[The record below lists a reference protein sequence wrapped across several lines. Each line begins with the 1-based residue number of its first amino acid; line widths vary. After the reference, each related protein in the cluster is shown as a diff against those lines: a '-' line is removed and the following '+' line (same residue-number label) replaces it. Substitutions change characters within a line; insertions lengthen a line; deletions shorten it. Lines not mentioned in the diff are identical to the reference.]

1 MSDKQAQEQ
10 NQEQTQNQEP
20 RQEQAAK
27 AAPAPSPAPQEK
39 VFAQGWC
46 FVKIFVFFV
55 LGCIIGTYYEEILWF
70 IRFHERVNRQ
80 GIFYGPFSPIY
91 GLGISIFVI
100 FLGRN
105 AEKRSWLKTWA
116 WSALIGGCTE
126 YATSLI
132 AEKIFG
138 STIWDYSNVPTNIN
152 GRTTLLFMIF
162 WGLGGMV
169 LMKLVYPFISKWIEK
184 IPYKIGQPVFC
195 IALALMIVDLVLSY
209 GAMGR
214 RAMRDQG
221 MPPQTFIGEFF
232 DRVYPDE
239 YIDEKIPAMVFRQ
252 GE

>member
-1 MSDKQAQEQ
+1 MNEQ
-10 NQEQTQNQEP
+10 PT
-20 RQEQAAK
+20 QEQAAEQASPQ
-27 AAPAPSPAPQEK
+27 AAPAEKK
-39 VFAQGWC
+39 VFAQGYC

-70 IRFHERVNRQ
+70 IRFHEKVDRQ
-80 GIFYGPFSPIY
+80 GVFYGPFSPIY

-138 STIWDYSNVPTNIN
+138 STIWDYSNIPLNIN
-152 GRTTLLFMIF
+152 GRTTLPFMVF

-169 LMKLVYPFISKWIEK
+169 LMKLVYPFVSKWIEK
-184 IPYKIGQPVFC
+184 IPYKVGQVVFY
-195 IALALMIVDLVLSY
+195 IALVLMIIDLVLSY

-214 RAMRDQG
+214 RTMRDQG
-221 MPPQTFIGEFF
+221 MPPKTFIGQFF

-239 YIDEKIPAMVFRQ
+239 YIDEKIPAMVFKQ
-252 GE
+252 E

>member
-1 MSDKQAQEQ
+1 MNDYHAE
-10 NQEQTQNQEP
+10 E
-20 RQEQAAK
+20 RAK
-27 AAPAPSPAPQEK
+27 AQAEPPQTSAPGKK
-39 VFAQGWC
+39 VFAQGYC

-105 AEKRSWLKTWA
+105 AEQRSWLKTWA

-132 AEKIFG
+132 AEKVFG
-138 STIWDYSNVPTNIN
+138 STIWDYSNIPLNLN
-152 GRTTLLFMIF
+152 GRTTLPFMVF

-169 LMKLVYPFISKWIEK
+169 LMKLVYPFVSKWIEK
-184 IPYKIGQPVFC
+184 IPYQIGQAVFY
-195 IALALMIVDLVLSY
+195 IALVLMVIDLVLSY

-221 MPPQTFIGEFF
+221 IPPQTFIGEFF

-239 YIDEKIPAMVFRQ
+239 YIDEKIPAMVFKQ
-252 GE
+252 QE

>member
-1 MSDKQAQEQ
+1 MNEQ
-10 NQEQTQNQEP
+10 PT
-20 RQEQAAK
+20 QEQATEQASPQ
-27 AAPAPSPAPQEK
+27 AAPVEKK
-39 VFAQGWC
+39 VFAQGYC

-70 IRFHERVNRQ
+70 IRFHEKVDRQ
-80 GIFYGPFSPIY
+80 GVFYGPFSPIY

-138 STIWDYSNVPTNIN
+138 STIWDYSNIPLNIN
-152 GRTTLLFMIF
+152 GRTTLPFMVF

-169 LMKLVYPFISKWIEK
+169 LMKLVYPFVSKWIEK
-184 IPYKIGQPVFC
+184 IPYKVGQVVFY

-221 MPPQTFIGEFF
+221 MPPKTFIGQFF

-239 YIDEKIPAMVFRQ
+239 YIDEKIPAMVFKQ
-252 GE
+252 E

>member
-1 MSDKQAQEQ
+1 MNEQ
-10 NQEQTQNQEP
+10 PT
-20 RQEQAAK
+20 QEQATEQASPQ
-27 AAPAPSPAPQEK
+27 AAPAEKK
-39 VFAQGWC
+39 VFAQGYC

-70 IRFHERVNRQ
+70 IRFHEKVDRQ
-80 GIFYGPFSPIY
+80 GVFYGPFSPIY

-100 FLGRN
+100 FLGRG

-138 STIWDYSNVPTNIN
+138 STIWDYSNIPLNIN
-152 GRTTLLFMIF
+152 GRTTLPFMVF

-169 LMKLVYPFISKWIEK
+169 LMKLVYPFMSKWIEK
-184 IPYKIGQPVFC
+184 IPYKVGQVVFY

-221 MPPQTFIGEFF
+221 MPPKTFIGQFF

-239 YIDEKIPAMVFRQ
+239 YIDEKIPAMVFKQ
-252 GE
+252 E

>member
-1 MSDKQAQEQ
+1 MNEQ
-10 NQEQTQNQEP
+10 PT
-20 RQEQAAK
+20 QEQAAEQASPQ
-27 AAPAPSPAPQEK
+27 AAPAEKK
-39 VFAQGWC
+39 VFAQGYC

-70 IRFHERVNRQ
+70 IRFHEKVDRQ
-80 GIFYGPFSPIY
+80 GVFYGPFSPIY

-138 STIWDYSNVPTNIN
+138 STIWDYSNIPLNIN
-152 GRTTLLFMIF
+152 GRTTLPFMVF

-169 LMKLVYPFISKWIEK
+169 LMKLVYPFVSKWIEK
-184 IPYKIGQPVFC
+184 IPYKVGQVVFY
-195 IALALMIVDLVLSY
+195 IALVLMIIDLVLSY

-214 RAMRDQG
+214 RTMRDQG
-221 MPPQTFIGEFF
+221 MPPKTFVGQFF

-239 YIDEKIPAMVFRQ
+239 YIDEKIPAMVFKQ
-252 GE
+252 E

>member
-1 MSDKQAQEQ
+1 MNEQ
-10 NQEQTQNQEP
+10 PT
-20 RQEQAAK
+20 QEQAAEQASPQ
-27 AAPAPSPAPQEK
+27 AAPAEKK
-39 VFAQGWC
+39 VFAQGYC

-70 IRFHERVNRQ
+70 IRFHEKVDRQ
-80 GIFYGPFSPIY
+80 GVFYGPFSPIY

-138 STIWDYSNVPTNIN
+138 STIWDYSNIPLNIN
-152 GRTTLLFMIF
+152 GRTTLPFMVF

-169 LMKLVYPFISKWIEK
+169 LMKLVYPFVSKWIEK
-184 IPYKIGQPVFC
+184 IPYKVGQVVFY

-221 MPPQTFIGEFF
+221 MPPKTFIGQFF

-239 YIDEKIPAMVFRQ
+239 YIDEKIPAMVFKK
-252 GE
+252 E

>member
-1 MSDKQAQEQ
+1 MSDKQTQEQ
-10 NQEQTQNQEP
+10 NQEQNQA
-20 RQEQAAK
+20 QEQAAK
-27 AAPAPSPAPQEK
+27 AAPAPSQAPREK

-46 FVKIFVFFV
+46 FIKIFVFFV

-184 IPYKIGQPVFC
+184 IPRKIGQPIFY

-221 MPPQTFIGEFF
+221 LPPQTFIGEFF

-239 YIDEKIPAMVFRQ
+239 YIDEKIPAMVFKQ

>member
-10 NQEQTQNQEP
+10 EQKQE
-20 RQEQAAK
+20 QEQAVK

-138 STIWDYSNVPTNIN
+138 STIWDYSNIPLNIN
-152 GRTTLLFMIF
+152 GRTTLPFMVF

-221 MPPQTFIGEFF
+221 LPPQTFIGEFF

-239 YIDEKIPAMVFRQ
+239 YIDEKIPAMVFGQ
-252 GE
+252 QE

>member
-1 MSDKQAQEQ
+1 MNEQ
-10 NQEQTQNQEP
+10 PT
-20 RQEQAAK
+20 QEQAAEQASPQ
-27 AAPAPSPAPQEK
+27 AAPVEKK
-39 VFAQGWC
+39 VFAQGYC

-70 IRFHERVNRQ
+70 IRFHEKVDRQ
-80 GIFYGPFSPIY
+80 GVFYGPFSPIY

-138 STIWDYSNVPTNIN
+138 STIWDYSNIPLNIN
-152 GRTTLLFMIF
+152 GRTTLPFMVF

-169 LMKLVYPFISKWIEK
+169 LMKLVYPFVSKWIEK
-184 IPYKIGQPVFC
+184 IPYKVGQVVFY
-195 IALALMIVDLVLSY
+195 IALVLMIIDLVLSY

-221 MPPQTFIGEFF
+221 MPPKTFIGQFF

-239 YIDEKIPAMVFRQ
+239 YIDEKIPAMVFKQ
-252 GE
+252 E

>member
-1 MSDKQAQEQ
+1 MNEQ
-10 NQEQTQNQEP
+10 PT
-20 RQEQAAK
+20 QEQATEQASPQ
-27 AAPAPSPAPQEK
+27 AAPAEKK
-39 VFAQGWC
+39 VFAQGYC

-70 IRFHERVNRQ
+70 IRFHEKVDRQ
-80 GIFYGPFSPIY
+80 GVFYGPFSPIY

-100 FLGRN
+100 FLGRG

-138 STIWDYSNVPTNIN
+138 STIWDYSNIPLNIN
-152 GRTTLLFMIF
+152 GRTTLPFMVF

-169 LMKLVYPFISKWIEK
+169 LMKLVYPFVSKWIEK
-184 IPYKIGQPVFC
+184 IPYKVGQVVFY
-195 IALALMIVDLVLSY
+195 IALVLMIIDLVLSY

-221 MPPQTFIGEFF
+221 MPPKTFIGQFF

-239 YIDEKIPAMVFRQ
+239 YIDEKIPAMVFKK
-252 GE
+252 E

>member
-10 NQEQTQNQEP
+10 EQKQE
-20 RQEQAAK
+20 QEQAAK

-100 FLGRN
+100 FLGQN

-138 STIWDYSNVPTNIN
+138 STIWDYSNIPLNIN
-152 GRTTLLFMIF
+152 GRTTLPFMVF

-221 MPPQTFIGEFF
+221 LPPQTFIGEFF

-239 YIDEKIPAMVFRQ
+239 YIDEKIPAMVFGQ
-252 GE
+252 QE

>member
-10 NQEQTQNQEP
+10 EQKQEQE
-20 RQEQAAK
+20 QEQAVK

-138 STIWDYSNVPTNIN
+138 STIWDYSNIPLNIN
-152 GRTTLLFMIF
+152 GRTTLPFMVF

-221 MPPQTFIGEFF
+221 LPPQTFIGEFF

-239 YIDEKIPAMVFRQ
+239 YIDEKIPAMVFNQ
-252 GE
+252 EE

>member
-1 MSDKQAQEQ
+1 MSDKQMQEQ
-10 NQEQTQNQEP
+10 NQEQTQNQE
-20 RQEQAAK
+20 QAAK
-27 AAPAPSPAPQEK
+27 AAPAPSQAPREK

-46 FVKIFVFFV
+46 FIKIFVFFV

-184 IPYKIGQPVFC
+184 IPYRIGQPIFY

-239 YIDEKIPAMVFRQ
+239 YIDEKIPAMVFKQ

>member
-70 IRFHERVNRQ
+70 IRFHEWVDRQ

-105 AEKRSWLKTWA
+105 AEQRSWFKTWA
-116 WSALIGGCTE
+116 WSALIGGVTE

-132 AEKIFG
+132 AEKVFG

-239 YIDEKIPAMVFRQ
+239 YIDEKIPAMVFNQ

>member
-1 MSDKQAQEQ
+1 MNEQ
-10 NQEQTQNQEP
+10 PT
-20 RQEQAAK
+20 QEQATEQASPQ
-27 AAPAPSPAPQEK
+27 AAPAEKK
-39 VFAQGWC
+39 VFAQGYC

-70 IRFHERVNRQ
+70 IRFHEKVDRQ
-80 GIFYGPFSPIY
+80 GVFYGPFSPIY

-138 STIWDYSNVPTNIN
+138 STIWDYSNIPLNIN
-152 GRTTLLFMIF
+152 GRTTLPFMVF

-169 LMKLVYPFISKWIEK
+169 LMKLVYPFVSKWIEK
-184 IPYKIGQPVFC
+184 IPYKVGQVVFY

-221 MPPQTFIGEFF
+221 MPPKTFIGQFF

-239 YIDEKIPAMVFRQ
+239 YIDEKIPAMVFKQ
-252 GE
+252 E